1 MGFCESLG
9 VFWDSELSTRW
20 GLDSLEPLRHPLGCV
35 KNTTKGS
42 VGAGTPTQ
50 NQFPVKVRYCLY
62 ARKSTESEE
71 RQILSIDSQVKEML
85 QIAEREGL
93 EIAEIRRESHSA
105 KATGQR
111 PVFNEIINDIRL
123 GKFSGILTWAPDR
136 LSRNAGDLGK
146 LVDLMDEKLL
156 IEIRTFGQRFSNSP
170 NEKFLLMILD
180 SQAKLENDNR
190 GVNVRRGL
198 RMRCEMGLRPGVAP
212 TGYLNEK
219 RTDRKCHAIIDPE
232 RAPIIKKMFEK
243 VANEKWS
250 GRKLYHWLKFEIN
263 FKSRGNKNMALSNI
277 YIILQNPFYYGVF
290 EYPEKSGNWYT
301 GKHEPIIT
309 KEVFD
314 RVQEQLKRD
323 HIVRSEIKEFAFTK
337 FIFCGSCGSGVT
349 AEEKYKKLK
358 DGTTARYLY
367 YGCTRSKNLH
377 CKNGY
382 IREEEL
388 IDQLAKVMDKIDI
401 NEIGM
406 RHKFEEEVSRLMKL
420 QKSFFAD
427 VKKLK
432 PEKNIDLRSYAKYL
446 LREGS
451 VLEKRELLSC
461 IKSKLILTQKV
472 LTIEKK

>member
-1 MGFCESLG
+1 
-9 VFWDSELSTRW
+9 
-20 GLDSLEPLRHPLGCV
+20 
-35 KNTTKGS
+35 
-42 VGAGTPTQ
+42 
-50 NQFPVKVRYCLY
+50 
-62 ARKSTESEE
+62 
-71 RQILSIDSQVKEML
+71 ML

-123 GKFSGILTWAPDR
+123 GKFGGILTWAPDR

-170 NEKFLLMILD
+170 NEKFLLMILG

-219 RTDRKCHAIIDPE
+219 HTDRKCHAIIDPE

-243 VANEKWS
+243 VANEQWS

-263 FKSRGNKNMALSNI
+263 FKSRGNKNLALSNI

-301 GKHEPIIT
+301 GKHDPITT
-309 KEVFD
+309 KEIFD
-314 RVQEQLKRD
+314 KVQEHLKRD

-358 DGTTARYLY
+358 DGTIARYLY

-388 IDQLAKVMDKIDI
+388 IEQLVKVMDKIDI

-406 RHKFEEEVSRLMKL
+406 RHKFEEEVSRLMKF

-427 VKKLK
+427 AKKLK

-451 VLEKRELLSC
+451 VIEKRELLSC